1 MDFYVLLN
9 LLVVAFPL
17 LLSFD
22 KKVAFYKQ
30 WPAVFSSI
38 ALVVLSY
45 GLWDVWMTA
54 RGVWS
59 FNPAYVGTYK
69 ILGLPP
75 GEWLFFICVPYACIF
90 ILACVRSYIKDKVL
104 NVPRW
109 KWLAGAGT
117 FVVSALF
124 FTGKTYTFTVFLSVA
139 LALALAAWL
148 IPDTLKSRNFWLAM
162 LITYLP
168 FIVANGILTG
178 WPVVLYDD
186 TQNLGIRIGT
196 IPLDDFFYSFSML
209 LLALGCFD
217 FLGRRFGSR
226 FGHKPARVG

>member
-9 LLVVAFPL
+9 LIVVAFPFI
-17 LLSFD
+17 LSFD
-22 KKVAFYKQ
+22 KKVAFHKQ
-30 WPAVFSSI
+30 WPAVFTSI
-38 ALVVLSY
+38 GLVVLVF
-45 GLWDVWMTA
+45 GVWDVWMTA

-59 FNPAYVGTYK
+59 FNPAYSGTFK

-90 ILACVRSYIKDKVL
+90 ILACVRGYLKDKEL
-104 NVPRW
+104 DFPRW
-109 KWLAGAGT
+109 KWLALAGA
-117 FVVSALF
+117 FVGAALF

-139 LALALAAWL
+139 LALAGSAWL

-178 WPVVLYDD
+178 RPVVLYDD
-186 TQNLGIRIGT
+186 MQNLGIRIGT
-196 IPLDDFFYSFSML
+196 IPLEDFFFSFSML
-209 LLALGCFD
+209 LLALGGFD
-217 FLGRRFGSR
+217 YLQTRFGRKKAKAS
-226 FGHKPARVG
+226 

>member
-1 MDFYVLLN
+1 MNFYILLN
-9 LLVVAFPL
+9 LIVLAFPL

-22 KKVAFYKQ
+22 KKVAFYRH
-30 WPAVFSSI
+30 WPAAFRSI

-59 FNPAYVGTYK
+59 FNPVFAGTDK

-90 ILACVRSYIKDKVL
+90 ILACVRGYIPDGVL
-104 NVPRW
+104 GVKLW
-109 KWLAGAGT
+109 QWLVLVGVFAGA
-117 FVVSALF
+117 ALF
-124 FTGKTYTFTVFLSVA
+124 FRDRTYTSTVFLSVA

-168 FIVANGILTG
+168 FIIANGILTG
-178 WPVVLYDD
+178 RPVVLYDD
-186 TQNLGIRIGT
+186 TQNLGIRVGT
-196 IPLDDFFYSFSML
+196 IPLEDFFYSFSML
-209 LLALGCFD
+209 LLAMGAYD
-217 FLGRRFGSR
+217 FLLQRFDSRRT
-226 FGHKPARVG
+226 KAA

>member
-9 LLVVAFPL
+9 LVVVAFPL

-30 WPAVFSSI
+30 WPGAFASI
-38 ALVVLSY
+38 ALVVLIY
-45 GLWDVWMTA
+45 GGWDVWMTA
-54 RGVWS
+54 QGVWS
-59 FNPAYVGTYK
+59 FNPDYSGTLK

-90 ILACVRSYIKDKVL
+90 ILACVRGYLKDKVL
-104 NVPRW
+104 NFPPW
-109 KWLAGAGT
+109 KWLAWAGA
-117 FVVSALF
+117 FAMAALF

-139 LALALAAWL
+139 LAFAGAAWL

-178 WPVVLYDD
+178 RPVVLYDD
-186 TQNLGIRIGT
+186 AQNLGIRLGT
-196 IPLDDFFYSFSML
+196 IPLEDFFFSFSML
-209 LLALGCFD
+209 LLAMGGFD
-217 FLGRRFGSR
+217 YFQTRIGRKKGKAS
-226 FGHKPARVG
+226 